1 MKIVKIVL
9 VLLALMMPG
18 LVKAEKEVADTL
30 TASEAFADL
39 PISVLDLID
48 RSRRLDMLDYY
59 AADSIAK
66 VPNAMEGV
74 SFLDKVTPDYLK
86 ANLTPVTTITVKVL
100 PIKKGDVI
108 MTAYTIGDKDQA
120 YDTDLRF
127 FDTGY
132 KELKRDRFIRLANLD
147 DFFDYPDKES
157 RKMVAELVPFPTV
170 RYEPDVDGTG
180 MSAELTVGQFLS
192 ADDYARLKKIMRPKL
207 RFRWNGSKFNLEK

>member
-1 MKIVKIVL
+1 
-9 VLLALMMPG
+9 
-18 LVKAEKEVADTL
+18 
-30 TASEAFADL
+30 
-39 PISVLDLID
+39 
-48 RSRRLDMLDYY
+48 
-59 AADSIAK
+59 
-66 VPNAMEGV
+66 
-74 SFLDKVTPDYLK
+74 
-86 ANLTPVTTITVKVL
+86 
-100 PIKKGDVI
+100 